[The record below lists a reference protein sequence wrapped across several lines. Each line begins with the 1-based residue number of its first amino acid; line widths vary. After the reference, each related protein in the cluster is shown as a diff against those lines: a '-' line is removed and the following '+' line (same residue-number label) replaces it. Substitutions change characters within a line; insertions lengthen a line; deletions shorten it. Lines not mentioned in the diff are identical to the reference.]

1 MKLWGGI
8 GLMSSDE
15 LLKGAKSGNRRSLSK
30 LLSEIER
37 GNFIFEDHSK
47 VWALGVT
54 GPPGVG
60 KSTLIGKLIDRWT
73 NSGEK
78 VAVLAVDPTSPISGG
93 AILGDRLRM
102 INSDVGDSVFVR
114 SLATKNYPG
123 GIFPKISDMIN
134 VLSYCGWSR
143 IIIETVGSGQ
153 SEIGITAFADRI
165 LLVDG
170 PDRGDIIQAEKAGI
184 MEMADVI
191 VVNKSDLPRSKATA
205 NLIIESLSLG
215 SKDLI
220 PVLLTSA
227 SENSGIDE
235 LVNCLESLVPDQS
248 RKSLRI
254 RQILLSHWTS
264 LVISNPRFEKI
275 IKDASNGS
283 KSISESISLLT
294 ELFEKEEN

>member
-1 MKLWGGI
+1 
-8 GLMSSDE
+8 MSSDE
-15 LLKGAKSGNRRSLSK
+15 LLKEAKSGNRRSLSK

>member
-37 GNFIFEDHSK
+37 GNFIFENHSK

>member
-1 MKLWGGI
+1 
-8 GLMSSDE
+8 MSSDE

>member
-1 MKLWGGI
+1 VKLWGGI